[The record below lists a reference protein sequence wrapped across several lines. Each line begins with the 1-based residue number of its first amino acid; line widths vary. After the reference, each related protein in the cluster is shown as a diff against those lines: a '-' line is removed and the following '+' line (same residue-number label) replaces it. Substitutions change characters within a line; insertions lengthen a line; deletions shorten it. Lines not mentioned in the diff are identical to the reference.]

1 MSSEDYLD
9 SLLKAMEASESP
21 DSAINK
27 VREIEARNAEE
38 ETKAKE
44 ALETPPVVELPVEEI
59 SVTEETPATEE
70 PLVTENVSLME
81 DTSIIEETPVAEDI
95 SVAEA
100 EEPLTVEDIPATE
113 ENLVVEEVPSVEE
126 VPVVDEVPAVEEVPS
141 VDEVPAA
148 EDIPEAGEA
157 PLEEV
162 SAPEEV
168 SVNEEISIDEE
179 AIAVENNA
187 VSDDLSVLEPSEAGD
202 VDLSSLLSSDGDATP
217 AEGTAEA
224 EAPVKDE
231 NASLSPEDIS
241 KLFEDAEAFANS
253 EEKSSEEA
261 PSVEN
266 PSEDTPLEDN
276 LLEESEASLLEEPQ
290 TEGAADDVVSSDLG
304 DLDSLLAGLS
314 EPSEAE
320 KLADAAEETVN
331 LSADEIDKILADNE
345 KIEPEQQGEVAIDA
359 SDLDALS
366 SLGIYDK
373 NDVSGGTIEPGTDE
387 GLDEIS
393 SLLKTLDGNEAPA
406 TDENDEMLNLLNEAV
421 SEQES
426 KEAEEAAYAE
436 NAERESA
443 KEKAKA
449 EEGKKAKK
457 KKKKRKSEDTEEGET
472 PKKENAFTKLFAF
485 LTQEEEEEAEE
496 PDLLKPA
503 DAPTAEGENAEKTEN
518 FEDVKGE
525 NKEILDELD
534 AEGEDGK
541 KKKKGKKGKKDKK
554 GKKGKTAEVSEEGE
568 EGDEGEG
575 GEAKPK
581 KAKKER
587 APLILDID
595 TGKPLSKKNVRLIF
609 IMAASL
615 LVVIALIVLL
625 IPGMILKGQARKAY
639 YKGDYKTTYNL
650 LYDEKLNDSDQI
662 MFDRSEIILKISHK
676 LDAFSAYNRMG
687 MKVEA
692 LDQLLQGVANYE
704 SWLLE
709 AEVCGA
715 ENTYL
720 EVYQK
725 VLNALLVSYNLSEQE
740 AKAIN
745 ALPTNLEYSLMCESI
760 VNKTEYIDPTL
771 PLPGPFIPPVE
782 VPEYQDVL
790 PEEGL

>member
-38 ETKAKE
+38 EAKAKE

-81 DTSIIEETPVAEDI
+81 DTPIIEETPVVEDI

-113 ENLVVEEVPSVEE
+113 ENLT
-126 VPVVDEVPAVEEVPS
+126 VEEVPS
-141 VDEVPAA
+141 VDEVPVA
-148 EDIPEAGEA
+148 EDIPEVVDT

-162 SAPEEV
+162 SVPEEA
-168 SVNEEISIDEE
+168 SENEEIFTTEE
-179 AIAVENNA
+179 NVAENNA
-187 VSDDLSVLEPSEAGD
+187 VSDDLSVLEPSEPGD

-217 AEGTAEA
+217 AEGASEA

-266 PSEDTPLEDN
+266 SSEDTPLEDN
-276 LLEESEASLLEEPQ
+276 LLGESEASLLEEPQ

-345 KIEPEQQGEVAIDA
+345 KTEPEQQGEVAIDA

-373 NDVSGGTIEPGTDE
+373 NDVFGGTIEPGTDE

-436 NAERESA
+436 NAEWESA

-457 KKKKRKSEDTEEGET
+457 KKKNRKSEDTEEGET

-503 DAPTAEGENAEKTEN
+503 DAPNAAGENAEKTEN

-541 KKKKGKKGKKDKK
+541 KKKKGKKGKKDKKDKK

-709 AEVCGA
+709 AELCGA